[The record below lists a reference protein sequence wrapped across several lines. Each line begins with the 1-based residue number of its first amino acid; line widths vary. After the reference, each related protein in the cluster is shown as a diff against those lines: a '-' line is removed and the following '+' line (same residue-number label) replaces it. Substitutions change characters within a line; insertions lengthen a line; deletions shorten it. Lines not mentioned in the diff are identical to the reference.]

1 VPSKKYKEEAM
12 IFSLDVRRAQQGDCL
27 IIHYGTEKEPG
38 LMLIDG
44 GPTQVYKPQLKPRLA
59 QIRQAR
65 GLQDEDSLPVD
76 LLMVSHIDSDHIVGV
91 LDLTRELVLAADSQQ
106 PLPLKVRSFW
116 YNTFD
121 EIIGNSPD
129 ELLTAVTAS
138 FGAAAL
144 KGEPDT
150 EGLEPA
156 AAKVLA
162 SVDQGLRLG
171 DDARK
176 LNRINPESFRLN
188 PEFGGKLVMA
198 TGKAKGSKLGKGL
211 KLTVAG
217 PMKADLLE
225 LQKDYDDFLK
235 KKEKKTKTPLSSF
248 TDTTA
253 PNLSSLVLLAEVNKK
268 RILLTG
274 DARGDKILE
283 GLELTGMLAKNGT
296 MHVDILKMPH
306 HGSDR
311 NMDDIFFRRITAD
324 HYVFSG
330 NGEYG
335 NPELE
340 TFKMLLRERGN
351 DEFTIHLTYP
361 IQEIDIEREKNWKEE
376 QQKEKARKKKKPRE
390 DWSPE
395 QHSLTKFFDAHE
407 DLARKVS
414 IVEANKPHVIDLL
427 DNLGY

>member
-1 VPSKKYKEEAM
+1 M

-27 IIHYGTEKEPG
+27 IVHYGTREDPG

-44 GPTQVYKPQLKPRLA
+44 GPAQVFKPQLKPRLA
-59 QIRQAR
+59 QIRKAR
-65 GLQDEDSLPVD
+65 GLQNDAPLTVD

-91 LDLTRELVLAADSQQ
+91 LELTRELVVAADSRK
-106 PLPLKVRSFW
+106 PLPLKVRRLW

-121 EIIGNSPD
+121 DILGNSPD
-129 ELLTAVTAS
+129 ELLAGITAS

-144 KGEPDT
+144 TGEPDT
-150 EGLEPA
+150 EGLEPD

-162 SVDQGLRLG
+162 SVDQGLRLR

-176 LNRINPESFRLN
+176 LNQFNPNMFCLN
-188 PEFGGKLVMA
+188 PEFNGKLVM
-198 TGKAKGSKLGKGL
+198 TVDESQGTDLGKGL

-217 PMKADLLE
+217 PMKAELIG
-225 LQKDYDDFLK
+225 LQKEYDTYLK
-235 KKEKKTKTPLSSF
+235 KKKGKERAAPASF

-253 PNLSSLVLLAEVNKK
+253 PNLSSIVVLAEVDKK
-268 RILLTG
+268 KILLTG
-274 DARGDKILE
+274 DARGDKILA
-283 GLELTGMLAKNGT
+283 GLEQANLLEKGGI

-311 NMDDIFFRRITAD
+311 NVDPIFFQRITAD

-340 TFKMLLRERGN
+340 TFKMLLDVREQ
-351 DEFTIHLTYP
+351 DEYAIHLTYP
-361 IQEIDIEREKNWKEE
+361 IEELDIERKKNWEQE

-390 DWSPE
+390 DWSPAK
-395 QHSLTKFFDAHE
+395 HSLTSFFAANPQFVE
-407 DLARKVS
+407 KVRV
-414 IVEANKPHVIDLL
+414 VEASQPYVIDLF
-427 DNLGY
+427 DKLGF

>member
-1 VPSKKYKEEAM
+1 M

-27 IIHYGTEKEPG
+27 IVHYGTKEEPG

-44 GPTQVYKPQLKPRLA
+44 GPAQVYKPQLKPRLA

-91 LDLTRELVLAADSQQ
+91 LELTKELVVAAESKK

-129 ELLTAVTAS
+129 ELLAAVTAS

-156 AAKVLA
+156 AALLLA
-162 SVDQGLRLG
+162 SVGQGLRLG

-176 LNRINPESFRLN
+176 LNRLNPESFRLN
-188 PEFGGKLVMA
+188 PEFSGKLVMA
-198 TGKAKGSKLGKGL
+198 TGKARGSKLGKGL
-211 KLTVAG
+211 NLTVAG

-235 KKEKKTKTPLSSF
+235 KEKKTKKPLSSF

-253 PNLSSLVLLAEVNKK
+253 PNLSSLVLLAKVNKK

-283 GLELTGMLAKNGT
+283 GLELTGLLEKNGT
-296 MHVDILKMPH
+296 THVNILKMPH

-311 NMDDIFFRRITAD
+311 NVDDIFFQRITAD

-340 TFKMLLRERGN
+340 TFKMLLRVRGN
-351 DEFTIHLTYP
+351 AAFTIHLTYP
-361 IQEIDIEREKNWKEE
+361 IQEIDVEREKNWRQE
-376 QQKEKARKKKKPRE
+376 QQKEKARKKKEPRE

-395 QHSLTKFFDAHE
+395 KHGLTSFFAAHK

-427 DNLGY
+427 DKLGF